1 MKDKR
6 KEIIRDLLGDFADD
20 SGEEE
25 ESTEID
31 KVENAKKSKFGLDE
45 DEAFK
50 LNNMM
55 KRPAETIQKS

>member
-6 KEIIRDLLGDFADD
+6 KEIIRDLLEDFADD

-31 KVENAKKSKFGLDE
+31 KVENSKKSNSWFG
-45 DEAFK
+45 
-50 LNNMM
+50 
-55 KRPAETIQKS
+55 